1 MNLKNGLLP
10 WAFVLLGTAASAS
23 AGYSSGPDDG
33 YINSIPRPVV
43 VQQSTTNAA
52 SQQPAPQQP
61 TPQQPTPQ
69 QPGESADSA
78 PAQQPQPQAT
88 ATGTAHVR
96 TVVYHR
102 HHRRSKKKSL
112 AIVAGSA
119 GTGAAIGAL
128 AGGPVGAGIG
138 AIVGGTSGFIYDR
151 LTYRH

>member
-1 MNLKNGLLP
+1 MNLKNGLLAG
-10 WAFVLLGTAASAS
+10 AFVLLGTARHVTA
-23 AGYSSGPDDG
+23 DDG
-33 YINSIPRPVV
+33 YVNSIPRPVV
-43 VQQSTTNAA
+43 VQQSATDAA
-52 SQQPAPQQP
+52 S
-61 TPQQPTPQ
+61 
-69 QPGESADSA
+69 
-78 PAQQPQPQAT
+78 AQQPQPQAIAT
-88 ATGTAHVR
+88 AAPHVR
-96 TVVYHR
+96 MAVYHR

>member
-1 MNLKNGLLP
+1 MKLRIGLLP
-10 WAFVLLGTAASAS
+10 GAFALLGIAASADQR
-23 AGYSSGPDDG
+23 PDDG

-43 VQQSTTNAA
+43 V
-52 SQQPAPQQP
+52 
-61 TPQQPTPQ
+61 
-69 QPGESADSA
+69 GDIADSSS
-78 PAQQPQPQAT
+78 AQQPQPQVPAAAAPKQIQSAAQSSYLAT
-88 ATGTAHVR
+88 RQVR
-96 TVVYHR
+96 TVSYHH